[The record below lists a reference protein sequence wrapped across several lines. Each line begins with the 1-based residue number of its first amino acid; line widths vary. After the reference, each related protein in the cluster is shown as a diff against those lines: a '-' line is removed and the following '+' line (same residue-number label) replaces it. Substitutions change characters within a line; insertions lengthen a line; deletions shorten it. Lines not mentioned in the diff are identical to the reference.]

1 MKEVTFKSFWNWT
14 RFSKPILLVFNKYL
28 PRNNCHPF
36 NTIWPPSCWFTSLNV
51 RIASKVRP
59 MSWTKLI
66 LETLTCLAVN
76 AATISLFVLRPFRWE
91 HEPEAVQRF
100 MWWSVTRL
108 TTGGTSSYTQSGAA
122 TYSERFCNMFSESS
136 IGRWAVLQLPCCLSK
151 LGGTFRKH
159 SLKQVA
165 APDWRANFRHLR
177 CDNLATFDGDLI
189 VRLGRFQFQELLSQ
203 IPFAIYCERELFC
216 DSQFPIAAK
225 RISSHDS
232 GIDSPTFDSSGW
244 CYSRRLSAAT
254 VVLRTC
260 TCNEFI
266 YVFAVESW
274 PRFLNTCKRKH

>member
-1 MKEVTFKSFWNWT
+1 MRQILPYIISGYLISGFYCIRLWMKEVTFKSFWNWT
-14 RFSKPILLVFNKYL
+14 RFSKPILLVFNEYL

-91 HEPEAVQRF
+91 HEPDAVQRF

-136 IGRWAVLQLPCCLSK
+136 LGRWAVLQLPCCLSK
-151 LGGTFRKH
+151 QGEFQNTFYKTFPMTWWIT
-159 SLKQVA
+159 LYFTQ
-165 APDWRANFRHLR
+165 RHLSCISLLDLFQPFFHQMSR
-177 CDNLATFDGDLI
+177 CIQL
-189 VRLGRFQFQELLSQ
+189 
-203 IPFAIYCERELFC
+203 
-216 DSQFPIAAK
+216 
-225 RISSHDS
+225 H
-232 GIDSPTFDSSGW
+232 
-244 CYSRRLSAAT
+244 
-254 VVLRTC
+254 
-260 TCNEFI
+260 
-266 YVFAVESW
+266 
-274 PRFLNTCKRKH
+274 